1 MNSLNKIKIS
11 ILLLITIIMVS
22 SFSAIKDKDFE
33 IAKNLDIFYTI
44 FREINLLYVDETD
57 PEKMIKT
64 AADAMLKELDPY
76 TVYIPE
82 SRIEDFKF
90 MTTGQ
95 YGGIGATIKKE
106 NDYIIIAEPYE
117 GFPAYKAGLMA
128 GDKILKIDGKDAK
141 AKTTQEIS
149 DFLKGKPGS
158 EFTLT
163 IKRYGRKDTFNLK
176 IKREK
181 IQIKAVPYYGMLND
195 STGYLTLS
203 SFTRSAYKGVKEAI
217 NKLIKKGANSLV
229 FDLRNNPGGLLV
241 QAIDIANLFIEKGN
255 VVVKTKGRVAQ
266 WNKTYLTQKE
276 ALFPNIP
283 LVILVNS
290 HSASASEIVSG
301 TIQDWDRGVVLGE
314 RTFGKGLV
322 QTTRPL
328 SYNAQIKLTTAKYYI
343 ASGRCIQALDYSHRR
358 ENGSVGKI
366 PDSLITKFET
376 HNKRIVYD
384 GGGILPDI
392 NITNENMSNI
402 TYALLQ
408 QNLIFKYATIYR
420 YKNNTITNAKNF
432 KLSNKDY
439 QDFSDWL
446 IKQSFEY
453 ESISKYKFDE
463 LVEIAKQEKYFKLY
477 KNDFDQLKQKLN
489 SNPKRDLK
497 IYKSQIKNLL
507 EQEIVTRYYYQKG
520 QIENSLSK
528 DTLITQALKILNN
541 KMEYKEILKGI
552 YKKSNIKL
560 DSLQKE

>member
-1 MNSLNKIKIS
+1 MKYLKNIKTWG
-11 ILLLITIIMVS
+11 ILLIVLIMAT
-22 SFSAIKDKDFE
+22 SFSTIKDKDFE
-33 IAKNLDIFYTI
+33 IAKNLDVFYTI

-82 SRIEDFKF
+82 SKIEDFKF

-117 GFPAYKAGLMA
+117 GFPAYKSGLMA

-141 AKTTQEIS
+141 AKTTQEVS

-163 IKRYGRKDTFNLK
+163 IERYGKKEPFDIK
-176 IKREK
+176 ITREK

-195 STGYLTLS
+195 SIGYLTLS
-203 SFTRSAYKGVKEAI
+203 SFTRSASKGVKEAA
-217 NKLIKKGANSLV
+217 NALIQQGAKSLI

-266 WNKTYLTQKE
+266 WNKTYLTKKE
-276 ALFPNIP
+276 AAFPKIP
-283 LVILVNS
+283 LVVLVNS

-301 TIQDWDRGVVLGE
+301 TIQDWDRGVILGE

-366 PDSLITKFET
+366 PDSLITKFKT

-392 NITNENMSNI
+392 NLTNENMSNI

-408 QNLIFKYATIYR
+408 QNLIFKYATIFR
-420 YKNNTITNAKNF
+420 FKNDSIANAKKF
-432 KLSNKDY
+432 KLSDKDY
-439 QDFSDWL
+439 KDFSDWL
-446 IKQSFEY
+446 IKQNFEY
-453 ESISKYKFDE
+453 ESISKYKYDE
-463 LVEIAKQEKYFKLY
+463 LEDIAKKEKYFELY
-477 KNDFDQLKQKLN
+477 KKDFENLKNRLS
-489 SNPKRDLK
+489 SNPKRDLEISK
-497 IYKSQIKNLL
+497 KQISDLL

-520 QIENSLSK
+520 RIENSLAK
-528 DTLITQALKILNN
+528 DSAIKKALIILQN
-541 KMEYKEILKGI
+541 KTEYNEILKGI
-552 YKKSNIKL
+552 YKNGNIKR
-560 DSLQKE
+560 DSLEKE

>member
-1 MNSLNKIKIS
+1 MKYLKNIKIWGIVLI
-11 ILLLITIIMVS
+11 ILIMAT
-22 SFSAIKDKDFE
+22 SFSNIKDKDFE
-33 IAKNLDIFYTI
+33 IAKNLDVFYTI

-82 SRIEDFKF
+82 SKIEDFKF

-95 YGGIGATIKKE
+95 YGGIGATIRKE
-106 NDYIIIAEPYE
+106 NDYIVIAEPYE

-128 GDKILKIDGKDAK
+128 GDMILKIDGKDAK
-141 AKTTQEIS
+141 AKTTQEVS

-158 EFTLT
+158 EFLLT
-163 IKRYGRKDTFNLK
+163 IKRYGKKEPFDIK
-176 IKREK
+176 ITREK

-195 STGYLTLS
+195 SVGYLTLS
-203 SFTRSAYKGVKEAI
+203 SFTRSASKGVREAT
-217 NKLIKKGANSLV
+217 NALIKKGAKSLV
-229 FDLRNNPGGLLV
+229 FDLRSNPGGLLV
-241 QAIDIANLFIEKGN
+241 QAINIANLFIKKGN

-266 WNKTYLTQKE
+266 WNKTYLTKKE
-276 ALFPNIP
+276 AAFPNIP
-283 LVILVNS
+283 LVVLVNS

-301 TIQDWDRGVVLGE
+301 TIQDWDRGIILGE

-366 PDSLITKFET
+366 PDSLITKFKT
-376 HNKRIVYD
+376 HNNRIVYD

-392 NITNENMSNI
+392 NVSSETMSNI

-408 QNLIFKYATIYR
+408 QNLIFKYATLFR
-420 YKNNTITNAKNF
+420 FKNDSIRKAEDF
-432 KLSNKDY
+432 KFSNQDY
-439 QDFSDWL
+439 SDFSNWL
-446 IKQSFEY
+446 MQQKFEY

-463 LVEIAKQEKYFKLY
+463 LEKVAKQEKYFNRY
-477 KNDFDQLKQKLN
+477 KEDFEQLRGKLN
-489 SNPKRDLK
+489 SNPKRDLEISK
-497 IYKSQIKNLL
+497 KQITNLL

-520 QIENSLSK
+520 RVKNSLSK
-528 DTLITQALKILNN
+528 DTAITQALEILSNKIKYHKILQGV
-541 KMEYKEILKGI
+541 YKNG
-552 YKKSNIKL
+552 NIKL

>member
-1 MNSLNKIKIS
+1 MKYLKNIKIWG
-11 ILLLITIIMVS
+11 IVLIMLIMAT
-22 SFSAIKDKDFE
+22 SFSSIKDKDFE
-33 IAKNLDIFYTI
+33 IAKNLDVFYTI

-82 SRIEDFKF
+82 SKIEDFKF

-95 YGGIGATIKKE
+95 YGGIGATIRKE
-106 NDYIIIAEPYE
+106 NDYIVIAEPYE

-128 GDKILKIDGKDAK
+128 GDMILKIDGKDAK
-141 AKTTQEIS
+141 AKTTQEVS

-158 EFTLT
+158 EFLLT
-163 IKRYGRKDTFNLK
+163 IKRYGKKEPFDIK
-176 IKREK
+176 ITREK

-195 STGYLTLS
+195 SVGYLTLS
-203 SFTRSAYKGVKEAI
+203 SFTRSASKGVREAT
-217 NKLIKKGANSLV
+217 NALIKKGAKSLV
-229 FDLRNNPGGLLV
+229 FDLRSNPGGLLV
-241 QAIDIANLFIEKGN
+241 QAINIANLFIKKGN

-266 WNKTYLTQKE
+266 WNKTYLTKKE
-276 ALFPNIP
+276 AAFPNIP
-283 LVILVNS
+283 LVVLVNS

-301 TIQDWDRGVVLGE
+301 TIQDWDRGIILGE

-366 PDSLITKFET
+366 PDSLITKFKT
-376 HNKRIVYD
+376 HNNRIVYD

-392 NITNENMSNI
+392 NVSSETMSNI

-408 QNLIFKYATIYR
+408 QNLIFKYATLFR
-420 YKNNTITNAKNF
+420 FKNDSIRKAEDF
-432 KLSNKDY
+432 KFSNQDY
-439 QDFSDWL
+439 SDFSNWL
-446 IKQSFEY
+446 MQQKFEY

-463 LVEIAKQEKYFKLY
+463 LEKVAKQEKYFNRY
-477 KNDFDQLKQKLN
+477 KEDFEQLRGKLN
-489 SNPKRDLK
+489 SNPKRDLEISK
-497 IYKSQIKNLL
+497 KQITNLL

-520 QIENSLSK
+520 RVKNSLSK
-528 DTLITQALKILNN
+528 DTAITQALEILSNKIKYHKILQGV
-541 KMEYKEILKGI
+541 YKNG
-552 YKKSNIKL
+552 NIKL